1 MSVNAEAMPSGA
13 REAEEP
19 PLVSLIIC
27 TKNRGQQLRACL
39 DRVARLKV
47 PFRWELIL
55 VDNGSTDDTAQVMR
69 EFLSRF
75 PGEGRYLHESRPGNG
90 AGRNA
95 AIRVS
100 RGEILAFTDDDC
112 YVEEDFL
119 VEIAEVFS
127 DPRVGYLTGRIML
140 FDPTDYRIT
149 VNESPQPRRIS
160 AGRVVPHG
168 LVQGANMAFRRS
180 ALEQAGL
187 FDEDFGAG
195 ARFAGEDWELAL
207 RVSFAGWDGGYFPG
221 PTVWHHHGR
230 KEPEARKLNRFYTI
244 GEGAVY
250 AKGVIS
256 HRRRLKMLGY
266 WLKRLGGDL
275 LKRRSMHR
283 VRLVT
288 WGALQYVLLR
298 IRHCQR
304 TETAR

>member
-1 MSVNAEAMPSGA
+1 MTPNVTPAGNDG
-13 REAEEP
+13 RERGELP
-19 PLVSLIIC
+19 YVSLIIC
-27 TKNRGQQLRACL
+27 TKDRGRQLRACL
-39 DRVARLKV
+39 DRVAQLDA
-47 PFRWELIL
+47 PFPWELIL
-55 VDNGSTDDTAQVMR
+55 VDNGSTDDTAQVMH
-69 EFLSRF
+69 EFLAGFR
-75 PGEGRYLHESRPGNG
+75 GEGRYLHESRPGNG

-100 RGEILAFTDDDC
+100 RGQILAFTDDDC
-112 YVEEDFL
+112 YVEQDFL
-119 VEIAEVFS
+119 VEVAKVFA

-149 VNESPQPRRIS
+149 VNESPQPQRIG

-168 LVQGANMAFRRS
+168 LVQGANMAFRRC

-187 FDEDFGAG
+187 FDENFGAG

-207 RVSFAGWDGGYFPG
+207 RVSFAGWEGGYFPG

-230 KEPEARKLNRFYTI
+230 KEPDARKLNRFYTI

-256 HRRRLKMLGY
+256 SPRRLTMLGY

-288 WGALQYVLLR
+288 WGAWQYFLLR
-298 IRHCQR
+298 LRDSQR